1 MLKILLVM
9 LASFLMIPNTT
20 MTASKKRKK
29 TRHVTFDANTKEFF
43 DYKTTGLNAFDG
55 MRFSAIQK
63 NMCLDDGGST
73 HDFFHV
79 AIPYKIKDE
88 KIQFGCFKLPDP
100 TKTKSRF
107 IRIDTKDRL
116 KEMVDFHD
124 TVGTSRIYLSSIYE
138 NFFGMIFEEVTHQ
151 LGGWGKKLSRYKQYS
166 RWFPHGVREGIIAH
180 AGATIFIYFLDFTMT
195 PLSTTAEKQFS
206 FFDFD
211 NAPSE
216 MSWITSKLFEDEEAA
231 VGFLSK

>member
-20 MTASKKRKK
+20 MTASKKSKK
-29 TRHVTFDANTKEFF
+29 TRHVKFDANTKEFF

-63 NMCLDDGGST
+63 NMCLDGGGSD
-73 HDFFHV
+73 HEFFHV
-79 AIPYKIKDE
+79 AIPYKIEDK
-88 KIQFGCFKLPDP
+88 KIQFGCFTLPDP
-100 TKTKSRF
+100 TKNKSRF

-116 KEMVDFHD
+116 KEVIDFHD
-124 TVGTSRIYLSSIYE
+124 KIGFLRTYATSEYESFFSIL
-138 NFFGMIFEEVTHQ
+138 FEEVTRQ
-151 LGGWGKKLSRYKQYS
+151 IGGWGKKLSRYKQYS

-180 AGATIFIYFLDFTMT
+180 AGATIFVYFLNFTMT
-195 PLSTTAEKQFS
+195 PLSKTAETQFS

-211 NAPSE
+211 DAPSE
-216 MSWITSKLFEDEEAA
+216 MSWIISRLFEDEAAA
-231 VGFLSK
+231 VNFLSN